1 MNMLAVAVEHYLQ
14 SQEWHYKFEEER
26 NLFTMTMGLKKIDSS
41 KIYIRIGEDYV
52 TTYAMLPTHVRED
65 KRDVVCRYITRANYG
80 LRNGNLEMDLDD
92 GEVRYKTYFSAK
104 NRIPNQE
111 EIERY
116 VDISFLTLDRYA
128 EGLMKILY
136 ADLDDKAAIQLVE
149 G

>member
-14 SQEWHYKFEEER
+14 SQEWHYKFDEEK
-26 NLFTMTMGLKKIDSS
+26 NFFSLTMGLKKIDSA
-41 KIYIRIGEDYV
+41 KVFIRIGEDYI
-52 TTYAMLPTHVRED
+52 TTYAMLPTHVREE
-65 KRDVVCRYITRANYG
+65 KRNVVCRYIARANYG
-80 LRNGNLEMDLDD
+80 LRNGNLEIDLDD
-92 GEVRYKTYFSAK
+92 GEVRYKTYLYAK

-116 VDISFLTLDRYA
+116 VDICFLTLDRYA

>member
-41 KIYIRIGEDYV
+41 KIFIRIGEDYV

-92 GEVRYKTYFSAK
+92 GEVRYKTW
-104 NRIPNQE
+104 
-111 EIERY
+111 
-116 VDISFLTLDRYA
+116 L
-128 EGLMKILY
+128 LY
-136 ADLDDKAAIQLVE
+136 TSRCV
-149 G
+149 

>member
-52 TTYAMLPTHVRED
+52 TTYAMLPTHVRE
-65 KRDVVCRYITRANYG
+65 
-80 LRNGNLEMDLDD
+80 EMDLDD
-92 GEVRYKTYFSAK
+92 GEVRYKTYFYAK